1 MESDRHPKAQEF
13 TQNTWRSEA
22 RKKIIGQVHVE
33 QNVSSFSIE
42 CLHALGCF
50 QSVQGHRQPQ
60 KSQDSWN
67 MAEPPVVVALV
78 MVSRAAEQVRKG
90 ESLRGRA
97 SVWPQLRLPL
107 CPQFLLLRNDLLGFK
122 RAPFRSI
129 PALTFYLHLNEGR
142 NEVKNG
148 RIIIF
153 KRKILPSHS

>member
-1 MESDRHPKAQEF
+1 MESDRHRKSQEF

-78 MVSRAAEQVRKG
+78 MVSGAAEQVRKG
-90 ESLRGRA
+90 GGTESPGQSLRGLNSGCL
-97 SVWPQLRLPL
+97 SVLS
-107 CPQFLLLRNDLLGFK
+107 FF
-122 RAPFRSI
+122 S
-129 PALTFYLHLNEGR
+129 
-142 NEVKNG
+142 
-148 RIIIF
+148 
-153 KRKILPSHS
+153 